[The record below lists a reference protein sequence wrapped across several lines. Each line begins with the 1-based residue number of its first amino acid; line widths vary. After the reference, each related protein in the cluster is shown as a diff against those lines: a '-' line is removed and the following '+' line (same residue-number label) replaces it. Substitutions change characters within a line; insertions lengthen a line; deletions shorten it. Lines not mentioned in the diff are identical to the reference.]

1 MPMLISTGKCPSPSG
16 RKTSALSLAPSRIG
30 MSTSFSIVILYRGS
44 DALVSSRVATCSCT
58 VPPNGLAFAS
68 NAIRQQGLRLCR
80 CRSDTSRRAPHLAR
94 GLDHEAQLGDLASL
108 VHSIAA
114 DAAGKSAL
122 RAQCELLQRGM
133 LARLVDA
140 TLELLLRFEFAALGR
155 DQTEDG
161 HLAPGQKTQRFEAA
175 RARAVVFEKIAIH
188 VDFVEDELGDRLVA
202 AVRHPRAGEIAAA
215 KVHARRH
222 VPRPILDRGI
232 EELGVGPRQPGRILA
247 DIGDLLAQLRIAQ
260 VGEVDLVDLQIA
272 AAGRGEVADFLAV
285 DTGKIVVEGVD
296 VGIGL
301 GIDRAASAPEMHDR
315 WRRERDLRR
324 RPRDGCEKFEIV
336 DEDSLAV
343 GPRELAGD
351 LHGRRAVQAVAFGR
365 MKAYRELG
373 RDHSRIAEFQHEISV
388 PGVAVVFA
396 VGDELEPE
404 LLLQSYHLTDCDL
417 LDTLELG
424 IGDLFFLRLLA
435 RVDESGGPDEAA
447 DMLGAEGRLG
457 AFHWRGSPLQ
467 RPTDVV
473 LPDDSTGGCA
483 LM

>member
-1 MPMLISTGKCPSPSG
+1 MPMLISTGKCPSLSG

-30 MSTSFSIVILYRGS
+30 MSTSFSIFILYRGS

-58 VPPNGLAFAS
+58 LPPNDLARAS
-68 NAIRQQGLRLCR
+68 NAIRERSLRLCR
-80 CRSDTSRRAPHLAR
+80 RRPDTSRRAPHLAR
-94 GLDHEAQLGDLASL
+94 GLDHEAELGELALL
-108 VHSIAA
+108 VHGVAA

-122 RAQCELLQRGM
+122 RAQDKLLQRSV

-140 TLELLLRFEFAALGR
+140 TLELVLRFELGALGR

-161 HLAPGQKTQRFEAA
+161 RLAPGQKTQRFEAA
-175 RARAVVFEKIAIH
+175 GARAVIFEKIAIH
-188 VDFVEDELGDRLVA
+188 IDFVEDELGDRLVA

-215 KVHARRH
+215 KMHAHRH

-232 EELGVGPRQPGRILA
+232 EELGVGPRQRSRVLA
-247 DIGDLLAQLRIAQ
+247 DIGDLLAQLRIAEI
-260 VGEVDLVDLQIA
+260 GEIDLVDLQIT
-272 AAGRGEVADFLAV
+272 AAGRGEGAGFVAV

-301 GIDRAASAPEMHDR
+301 GIDRAPGASEMTNS

-324 RPRDGCEKFEIV
+324 RPRDRREKFEIV
-336 DEDSLAV
+336 DEDSRAV

-351 LHGRRAVQAVAFGR
+351 LHGRRAVQAIAFGR
-365 MKAYRELG
+365 MKTHGELG
-373 RDHSRIAEFQHEISV
+373 RDHPHVAKFQHEIPV

-404 LLLQSYHLTDCDL
+404 LLLQSYHVTNCGM

-424 IGDLFFLRLLA
+424 IRNLFFLRLFA
-435 RVDESGGPDEAA
+435 R
-447 DMLGAEGRLG
+447 
-457 AFHWRGSPLQ
+457 
-467 RPTDVV
+467 
-473 LPDDSTGGCA
+473 
-483 LM
+483 

>member
-30 MSTSFSIVILYRGS
+30 MSTSFSIFILYRGS

-58 VPPNGLAFAS
+58 VPPNDLARAS
-68 NAIRQQGLRLCR
+68 NAIREQGLRLCR
-80 CRSDTSRRAPHLAR
+80 PDTSRRAPHLAR
-94 GLDHEAQLGDLASL
+94 GLDHEAELGELAFL
-108 VHSIAA
+108 VHRVAA
-114 DAAGKSAL
+114 DAAGESAL

-140 TLELLLRFEFAALGR
+140 TLELVLRFELGALGR

-161 HLAPGQKTQRFEAA
+161 YLVPGQKTQWFKAA
-175 RARAVVFEKIAIH
+175 GARAVILEKIAVH
-188 VDFVEDELGDRLVA
+188 VDFVENELSDRLVA

-215 KVHARRH
+215 QMHAYRH
-222 VPRPILDRGI
+222 VTRPILDRGI
-232 EELGVGPRQPGRILA
+232 EELGVGPRQRGRVLA
-247 DIGDLLAQLRIAQ
+247 DIGDSFAQLRIAQ
-260 VGEVDLVDLQIA
+260 IGEVDLVDLQIET
-272 AAGRGEVADFLAV
+272 AGCGEIADFLAV
-285 DTGKIVVEGVD
+285 DTGKIVVEGID

-301 GIDRAASAPEMHDR
+301 GIDCAASAPEMHHS

-336 DEDSLAV
+336 DEDSAAV
-343 GPRELAGD
+343 GPRELAGY
-351 LHGRRAVQAVAFGR
+351 LHGRRAVQAVACGR

-373 RDHSRIAEFQHEISV
+373 RDHSHVAEFQHEISV

-404 LLLQSYHLTDCDL
+404 FLLQSYHLTDCGM

-435 RVDESGGPDEAA
+435 RVDESSGSDEAA
-447 DMLGAEGRLG
+447 DMLGAERRFG
-457 AFHWRGSPLQ
+457 AFHWRGSPGRQ
-467 RPTDVV
+467 PNDRV
-473 LPDDSTGGCA
+473 LPDD
-483 LM
+483 